1 MEDKETKKN
10 LTYEEAWR
18 KFNAMKQRKYDL
30 VANLEAKLKE
40 EYEREGK
47 PFPGLEVW

>member
-1 MEDKETKKN
+1 MDKKEHKKV
-10 LTYEEAWR
+10 LTYEEAWQ
-18 KFNAMKQRKYDL
+18 KFNAMKQRKYEL
-30 VANLEAKLKE
+30 VEALEAKLKE